1 MKTLYRILISI
12 LSVAALAWFLP
23 WLYSLLFPAAGND
36 PFIAYS
42 PVSESFII
50 SENTDDKVTIYDV
63 DRNGNLLGNN
73 FTKEQRDS
81 LLPHIYFNQLN
92 SRDALPDSLGDKAMT
107 IQALKH
113 GQWVFS
119 SLPLEVNKRKPEIF
133 LIMESMPVRLDLED
147 PVEGFRLNGKAE
159 FIDMVTNTVNTDR
172 SRRFTKPLANV
183 GFVYPVRSQNA
194 NITTR
199 KNYDE
204 GHLLVDAAGDVYH
217 MKMRGGRPYAVKVS
231 NPNGIE
237 ATQAFILENPDTRL
251 LGLVFSA
258 DHSMYALEHDEYK
271 LVKLPVDD
279 IDPARDRISVMKNI
293 FNWVIKVKNSDGA
306 RWIAFDSD
314 TYEPLATYAIPYTPG
329 NVERVSRYIF
339 PFELS
344 FSSVDDSYARARI
357 HDISTNAIW
366 LNILLTV
373 IVAITCLRRKY
384 KTSHAIFSIA
394 ASLIL
399 GIYYLPVFLLIKD

>member
-1 MKTLYRILISI
+1 MKTLYRILISA
-12 LSVAALAWFLP
+12 LSMAALAWFLP
-23 WLYSLLFPAAGND
+23 WLYSLLFPTAGND
-36 PFIAYS
+36 PFVAYS
-42 PVSESFII
+42 PVSGSFIV
-50 SENTDDKVTIYDV
+50 SENTDDKVKIYDV
-63 DRNGNLLGNN
+63 DCNGNPLGGN

-81 LLPHIYFNQLN
+81 LLPHIYFNQLS
-92 SRDALPDSLGDKAMT
+92 SREALPDSLGGKALT

-147 PVEGFRLNGKAE
+147 PTEGFRLNGKVE
-159 FIDMVTNTVNTDR
+159 FIDMATNTVNIDR
-172 SRRFTKPLANV
+172 SRRFTKALANV
-183 GFVYPVRSQNA
+183 GFVYPMRYQDA

-204 GHLLVDAAGDVYH
+204 GYLLVDAAGDVYH

-231 NPNGIE
+231 NQNGVE
-237 ATQAFILENPDTRL
+237 ATHAFILENPDTRL

-258 DHSMYALEHDEYK
+258 DHSMYALERDGYK

-293 FNWVIKVKNSDGA
+293 FNWVVKVKNSGGA
-306 RWIAFDSD
+306 RWTKFDSD
-314 TYEPLATYAIPYTPG
+314 TYEPLATYAIPYTPSDM
-329 NVERVSRYIF
+329 ERVAQYIF

-344 FSSVDDSYARARI
+344 FSSIDDSYARARI
-357 HDISTNAIW
+357 HDISTDAIW
-366 LNILLTV
+366 LNILLTI
-373 IVAITCLRRKY
+373 IVAIICQRRNY
-384 KTSHAIFSIA
+384 GMPHAIFSIA
-394 ASLIL
+394 ATLFF
-399 GIYYLPVFLLIKD
+399 GIYYIPVFILIKN